1 MKIKATLCCL
11 SLLFTGMAAH
21 AAPILLTGTPGD
33 SFLSSPT
40 KPSPNLNGTFLNF
53 DSLTAG
59 ATFSP
64 SYTSNNVTIS
74 SPDGLVVL
82 PFSTQSGPNELFDNS
97 AAGSA
102 NITISLTQGAY
113 GIGVGIADSDNV
125 TIMLQA
131 LGLGGVD
138 LGSPFSVTIPETGT
152 TAGNG
157 YFVVEDFTAPLYGL
171 QIIEADSSP
180 NFSGL
185 AIDDVQVGATPEPS
199 SMVLMATALA
209 VLGSFKLMKF
219 KRA

>member
-11 SLLFTGMAAH
+11 SLLFTGMAAAH
-21 AAPILLTGTPGD
+21 AAPILLVGTPGD
-33 SFLSSPT
+33 SFLSTPT
-40 KPSPNLNGTFLNF
+40 KASPNLNGTFLNF
-53 DSLTAG
+53 DSLTPF
-59 ATFSP
+59 ATMST
-64 SYTSNNVTIS
+64 YTSNNVTIS
-74 SPDGLVVL
+74 SPDGLEVF

-102 NITISLTQGAY
+102 NINISLTQAAY
-113 GIGVGIADSDNV
+113 GIGVGIADSDPV
-125 TIMLQA
+125 TIMIQA

-138 LGSPFSVTIPETGT
+138 LGSAFAVTIPETGT

-171 QIIEADSSP
+171 QITEAVSNP

-185 AIDDVQVGATPEPS
+185 AIDDVQVGSTPEPS

>member
-21 AAPILLTGTPGD
+21 AAPILLVGTPGD
-33 SFLSSPT
+33 SFLSTPT

-53 DSLTAG
+53 DSLTPF
-59 ATFSP
+59 ATMS

-74 SPDGLVVL
+74 SPDGLEVF

-102 NITISLTQGAY
+102 NINISLTQGAY
-113 GIGVGIADSDNV
+113 GIGVGIADSDPV
-125 TIMLQA
+125 TIMIQA

-138 LGSPFSVTIPETGT
+138 LGSPFAVTIPETGT

-157 YFVVEDFTAPLYGL
+157 YFVVEDFTALLYGL
-171 QIIEADSSP
+171 QVTETVSNP
-180 NFSGL
+180 NYSGL
-185 AIDDVQVGATPEPS
+185 AIDDVQVGYTPEPS

-209 VLGSFKLMKF
+209 VLSSFKLMKF